1 MYSIYLNFKIFLASN
16 RNTSNIKRKK
26 NPKRNQ
32 VQNGKFLF
40 KNENSLEI
48 HFSWKFAYEAIVNEE
63 IRPRFECYKWEN
75 IKAHLD
81 RCREYRS
88 LHLQELTGKLTN
100 EQKQRTQVMK
110 FYN

>member
-1 MYSIYLNFKIFLASN
+1 M
-16 RNTSNIKRKK
+16 
-26 NPKRNQ
+26 
-32 VQNGKFLF
+32 
-40 KNENSLEI
+40 
-48 HFSWKFAYEAIVNEE
+48 NEE

-100 EQKQRTQVMK
+100 EQKQRTEVK
-110 FYN
+110 FFMIRKKILFEIKL

>member
-1 MYSIYLNFKIFLASN
+1 
-16 RNTSNIKRKK
+16 
-26 NPKRNQ
+26 
-32 VQNGKFLF
+32 
-40 KNENSLEI
+40 
-48 HFSWKFAYEAIVNEE
+48 VNEE

-100 EQKQRTQVMK
+100 EQKQRTEVK
-110 FYN
+110 FFMIRKKILFEIKL

>member
-1 MYSIYLNFKIFLASN
+1 M
-16 RNTSNIKRKK
+16 
-26 NPKRNQ
+26 
-32 VQNGKFLF
+32 
-40 KNENSLEI
+40 
-48 HFSWKFAYEAIVNEE
+48 NEE

-100 EQKQRTQVMK
+100 EQKQRTEVK
-110 FYN
+110 FMIRKKILFEIKL

>member
-1 MYSIYLNFKIFLASN
+1 
-16 RNTSNIKRKK
+16 
-26 NPKRNQ
+26 
-32 VQNGKFLF
+32 
-40 KNENSLEI
+40 
-48 HFSWKFAYEAIVNEE
+48 VNEE

-100 EQKQRTQVMK
+100 EQKQRTEVK
-110 FYN
+110 FMIRKKILFEIKL